1 MKNKTI
7 AIITFIIILFDFLL
21 TLIIVGYQSNLL
33 AIAAIIFAITKMNS
47 KQDITKYLSYFIII
61 ISVILIGYNTTQK
74 KYYVTKVDNKNIKI
88 EVPNFI
94 IKKGKNQFKVIFK
107 DNATKNI
114 KKYLNNLSSENCN
127 TKAYYDKKQNI
138 SLINYYVNENN
149 EINFKIVSGKYC
161 DSYKKETYNNYVP
174 IKELR
179 RKYSKK
185 ESIKD
190 GYYVRENNK
199 IYNKNTLKEFFNKV
213 EKNKTAFLRIIDVN
227 ELDQVTVTDIT
238 YKNNKFEIEY
248 DNTRDTKV
256 NPSTS
261 YYKIYKNLGIKN
273 NNLYAYID
281 EYGDGL
287 NLGYV
292 E

>member
-74 KYYVTKVDNKNIKI
+74 KYYVTKVGNKNIKI

-149 EINFKIVSGKYC
+149 EINFKIVSGKFC
-161 DSYKKETYNNYVP
+161 DSYKKETYNNYVA

>member
-61 ISVILIGYNTTQK
+61 TSVILIGYNTTQK
-74 KYYVTKVDNKNIKI
+74 KYYVTKVGNKNIKI

-149 EINFKIVSGKYC
+149 EINFKIVSGKFC
-161 DSYKKETYNNYVP
+161 DSYKKETYNNYVA

>member
-61 ISVILIGYNTTQK
+61 ISVILIGYNTAQK

-149 EINFKIVSGKYC
+149 EINFKIVSGKFC

>member
-61 ISVILIGYNTTQK
+61 ISVILIGYNITQK
-74 KYYVTKVDNKNIKI
+74 KYYVTKVGNKNIKI

-149 EINFKIVSGKYC
+149 EINFKIVSGKFC
-161 DSYKKETYNNYVP
+161 DSYKKETYNNYVA

-273 NNLYAYID
+273 NNLYAYIE

>member
-88 EVPNFI
+88 EDPNFI

-149 EINFKIVSGKYC
+149 EINFKIVSGKFC
-161 DSYKKETYNNYVP
+161 DSYKKETYNNYVA

>member
-74 KYYVTKVDNKNIKI
+74 KYYVTKVGNKNIKI

-161 DSYKKETYNNYVP
+161 DSYKKETYNNYVA

>member
-61 ISVILIGYNTTQK
+61 ISVILIGYNITQK
-74 KYYVTKVDNKNIKI
+74 KYYVTKVGNKNIKI

-149 EINFKIVSGKYC
+149 EINFKIVSGKFC

-273 NNLYAYID
+273 NNLYAYIE

>member
-7 AIITFIIILFDFLL
+7 AIINFIIILFDFLL

-61 ISVILIGYNTTQK
+61 TSVILIGYNTTQK
-74 KYYVTKVDNKNIKI
+74 KYYVTKVGNKNIKI

-149 EINFKIVSGKYC
+149 EINFKIVSGKFC
-161 DSYKKETYNNYVP
+161 DSYKKETYNNYVA

>member
-7 AIITFIIILFDFLL
+7 AIITFIIILFDFLF
-21 TLIIVGYQSNLL
+21 TLIIVGYHSNLL

-149 EINFKIVSGKYC
+149 EINFKIVSGKFC

-248 DNTRDTKV
+248 DNTRDTKI

-273 NNLYAYID
+273 NNLYAYIE

>member
-74 KYYVTKVDNKNIKI
+74 KYYVTKVGNKNIKI

-94 IKKGKNQFKVIFK
+94 VKKGKNQFKVLFK

-149 EINFKIVSGKYC
+149 EINFKIVSGKFC
-161 DSYKKETYNNYVP
+161 DSYKKETYNNYVA

-248 DNTRDTKV
+248 DNTRDTKI

>member
-21 TLIIVGYQSNLL
+21 TLLIVGYQSNLL

-61 ISVILIGYNTTQK
+61 ISVILIGYNITQK
-74 KYYVTKVDNKNIKI
+74 KYYVTKVGNKNIKI

-149 EINFKIVSGKYC
+149 EINFKIVSGKFC
-161 DSYKKETYNNYVP
+161 DSYKKETYNNYVA

-248 DNTRDTKV
+248 DNTRDTKI

-273 NNLYAYID
+273 NNLYAYIE

>member
-7 AIITFIIILFDFLL
+7 AIITFIIILFDFLF

-74 KYYVTKVDNKNIKI
+74 KYYVTKVGNKNIKI

-161 DSYKKETYNNYVP
+161 DSYKKETYNNYVA

-248 DNTRDTKV
+248 DNTRDTKI

-273 NNLYAYID
+273 NNLYAYIE

>member
-248 DNTRDTKV
+248 DNTRDTKI

-273 NNLYAYID
+273 NNLYAYIE

>member
-1 MKNKTI
+1 M
-7 AIITFIIILFDFLL
+7 
-21 TLIIVGYQSNLL
+21 S
-33 AIAAIIFAITKMNS
+33 
-47 KQDITKYLSYFIII
+47 
-61 ISVILIGYNTTQK
+61 
-74 KYYVTKVDNKNIKI
+74 
-88 EVPNFI
+88 
-94 IKKGKNQFKVIFK
+94 
-107 DNATKNI
+107 
-114 KKYLNNLSSENCN
+114 
-127 TKAYYDKKQNI
+127 
-138 SLINYYVNENN
+138 
-149 EINFKIVSGKYC
+149 
-161 DSYKKETYNNYVP
+161 
-174 IKELR
+174 
-179 RKYSKK
+179 RKYSKI

-199 IYNKNTLKEFFNKV
+199 IYNKNTLNEFFNKV
-213 EKNKTAFLRIIDVN
+213 EKKKTAFLRIIDVN

>member
-33 AIAAIIFAITKMNS
+33 AITAIIFAITKMNS

-74 KYYVTKVDNKNIKI
+74 KYYVTKVGNKNIKI
-88 EVPNFI
+88 EVPNFT

-149 EINFKIVSGKYC
+149 EINFKIVSGKFC

-213 EKNKTAFLRIIDVN
+213 EKKKTAFLRIIDVN

-248 DNTRDTKV
+248 DNTRDTKI

>member
-74 KYYVTKVDNKNIKI
+74 KYYVTKVGNKNIKI

-149 EINFKIVSGKYC
+149 EINFKIVSGKFC

-213 EKNKTAFLRIIDVN
+213 EKKKTAFLRIIDVN
-227 ELDQVTVTDIT
+227 EIDQVTVTDIT

-248 DNTRDTKV
+248 DNTRDTKI

-273 NNLYAYID
+273 NNLYAYIE

>member
-74 KYYVTKVDNKNIKI
+74 KYYVTKVGNKNIKI

-161 DSYKKETYNNYVP
+161 DSYKKETYNNYVA

-227 ELDQVTVTDIT
+227 ELDQVTITDIT

>member
-1 MKNKTI
+1 MKNKAI

-21 TLIIVGYQSNLL
+21 TLLIVGYQSNLL

-61 ISVILIGYNTTQK
+61 ISVILIGYNITQK
-74 KYYVTKVDNKNIKI
+74 KYYVTKVGNKNIKI

-94 IKKGKNQFKVIFK
+94 IKKRKNQFKVIFK
-107 DNATKNI
+107 DNSTKNI

-149 EINFKIVSGKYC
+149 EINFKIVSGKFC

-213 EKNKTAFLRIIDVN
+213 EKKKTAFLRIIDVN

-273 NNLYAYID
+273 NYLYAYID

>member
-7 AIITFIIILFDFLL
+7 AIITFIIILLDFLL
-21 TLIIVGYQSNLL
+21 TLVIVGYQSNLL

-47 KQDITKYLSYFIII
+47 KQDITKYLSCFIII
-61 ISVILIGYNTTQK
+61 ISVILIGYNITQK
-74 KYYVTKVDNKNIKI
+74 KYYVTKVGNKNIKI

-94 IKKGKNQFKVIFK
+94 IKKGKNQFKVPFK
-107 DNATKNI
+107 DNATRNI
-114 KKYLNNLSSENCN
+114 KKYLNNLSLENCN

-149 EINFKIVSGKYC
+149 EINFKIISGKYC

-174 IKELR
+174 IKELS
-179 RKYSKK
+179 RKYSK
-185 ESIKD
+185 EEAIKD

-199 IYNKNTLKEFFNKV
+199 IYNKKTLDKFFDKV
-213 EKNKTAFLRIIDVN
+213 SKNKTAFVRIIDVN
-227 ELDQVTVTDIT
+227 ELNRVTVTDIT
-238 YKNNKFEIEY
+238 YNNNKYEIEY

-273 NNLYAYID
+273 NTLYAYIE
-281 EYGDGL
+281 EYEDGL

>member
-7 AIITFIIILFDFLL
+7 TIITFIIILFDFLL

-74 KYYVTKVDNKNIKI
+74 KYYVTKVGNKNIKI

-149 EINFKIVSGKYC
+149 EINFKIVSGKFC

-213 EKNKTAFLRIIDVN
+213 EKKKTAFLRIIDVN

-248 DNTRDTKV
+248 DNTRDTKI

-273 NNLYAYID
+273 NNLYAYIE

>member
-61 ISVILIGYNTTQK
+61 ISVILIGYNITQK
-74 KYYVTKVDNKNIKI
+74 KYYVTKVGNKNIKI
-88 EVPNFI
+88 EVPNFT

-149 EINFKIVSGKYC
+149 EINFKIVSGKFC

-213 EKNKTAFLRIIDVN
+213 EKKKTAFLRIIDVN

-248 DNTRDTKV
+248 DNTRDTKI

>member
-61 ISVILIGYNTTQK
+61 ISVILIGYNITQK
-74 KYYVTKVDNKNIKI
+74 KYYVTKVGNKNIKI

-149 EINFKIVSGKYC
+149 EINFKIVSGKFC

>member
-74 KYYVTKVDNKNIKI
+74 KYYVTKVGNKNIKI

-94 IKKGKNQFKVIFK
+94 IKKGKDQFKVIFK

-149 EINFKIVSGKYC
+149 EINFKIVSGKFC

-213 EKNKTAFLRIIDVN
+213 EKKKTAFLRIIDVN

-273 NNLYAYID
+273 NNLYAYIE

>member
-21 TLIIVGYQSNLL
+21 TLLIVGYQSNLL

-61 ISVILIGYNTTQK
+61 ISVILIGYNITQK
-74 KYYVTKVDNKNIKI
+74 KYYVTKVGNKNIKI

-149 EINFKIVSGKYC
+149 EINFKIVSGKFC
-161 DSYKKETYNNYVP
+161 DSYKKETYNNYVA

>member
-74 KYYVTKVDNKNIKI
+74 KYYVTKVGNKNIKI

-149 EINFKIVSGKYC
+149 EINFKIVSGKFC
-161 DSYKKETYNNYVP
+161 DSYKKETYNNYVA

-248 DNTRDTKV
+248 DNTRDTKI

>member
-61 ISVILIGYNTTQK
+61 ISVILIGYNINKK
-74 KYYVTKVDNKNIKI
+74 KYYVTKVGNKNIKI

-149 EINFKIVSGKYC
+149 EINFKIVSGKFC
-161 DSYKKETYNNYVP
+161 DSYKKETYNNYVA

>member
-74 KYYVTKVDNKNIKI
+74 KYYVTKVGNKNIKI
-88 EVPNFI
+88 EVPNFT

-149 EINFKIVSGKYC
+149 EINFKIVSGKFC

-213 EKNKTAFLRIIDVN
+213 EKKKTAFLRIIDVN

-273 NNLYAYID
+273 NNLYAYIE

>member
-21 TLIIVGYQSNLL
+21 TLVIVGYQSNLL

-47 KQDITKYLSYFIII
+47 KQDITKYLSCFIII
-61 ISVILIGYNTTQK
+61 ISVILIGYNITQK
-74 KYYVTKVDNKNIKI
+74 KYYITKVGNKNIKI

-94 IKKGKNQFKVIFK
+94 IKKGKNQFKVLFK
-107 DNATKNI
+107 DNATRNI
-114 KKYLNNLSSENCN
+114 KKYLNNLSLENCN

-149 EINFKIVSGKYC
+149 EINFKIISGKYC

-179 RKYSKK
+179 RKYSK
-185 ESIKD
+185 EEAIKD

-199 IYNKNTLKEFFNKV
+199 VYNKKTLDKFFDKV
-213 EKNKTAFLRIIDVN
+213 SKNKTAFVRIIDVN
-227 ELDQVTVTDIT
+227 ELNRVTVTDIT
-238 YKNNKFEIEY
+238 YNNNKYEIEY

-273 NNLYAYID
+273 NTLYAYIE
-281 EYGDGL
+281 EYEDGL

>member
-21 TLIIVGYQSNLL
+21 TLLIVGYQSNLL

-74 KYYVTKVDNKNIKI
+74 KYYVTKVGNKNIKI
-88 EVPNFI
+88 EVPNFT

-149 EINFKIVSGKYC
+149 EINFKIVSGKFC

-213 EKNKTAFLRIIDVN
+213 EKKKTAFLRIIDVN

>member
-74 KYYVTKVDNKNIKI
+74 KYYVTKVGNKNIKI

-149 EINFKIVSGKYC
+149 EINFKIVSGKFC
-161 DSYKKETYNNYVP
+161 DSYKKETYNNYVA

-213 EKNKTAFLRIIDVN
+213 EKKKTAFLRIIDVN

-248 DNTRDTKV
+248 DNTRDTKI

>member
-21 TLIIVGYQSNLL
+21 TLLIVGYQSNLL

-61 ISVILIGYNTTQK
+61 ISVILIGYNITQK
-74 KYYVTKVDNKNIKI
+74 KYYVTKVGNKNIKI

-149 EINFKIVSGKYC
+149 EINFKIVSGKFC

-213 EKNKTAFLRIIDVN
+213 EKKKTAFLRIIDVN

>member
-21 TLIIVGYQSNLL
+21 TLLIVGYQSNLL

-74 KYYVTKVDNKNIKI
+74 KYYVTKVGNKNIKI

-149 EINFKIVSGKYC
+149 EINFKIVSGKFC
-161 DSYKKETYNNYVP
+161 DSYKKETYNNYVAM
-174 IKELR
+174 KELR

>member
-74 KYYVTKVDNKNIKI
+74 KYYVTKVGNKNIKI
-88 EVPNFI
+88 EVPNFT

>member
-1 MKNKTI
+1 
-7 AIITFIIILFDFLL
+7 
-21 TLIIVGYQSNLL
+21 
-33 AIAAIIFAITKMNS
+33 MNS

-74 KYYVTKVDNKNIKI
+74 KYYVTKVGNKNIKI

-161 DSYKKETYNNYVP
+161 DSYKKETYNNYVA

-227 ELDQVTVTDIT
+227 ELDQVTITDIT
-238 YKNNKFEIEY
+238 YKNNKFEIE
-248 DNTRDTKV
+248 
-256 NPSTS
+256 

-273 NNLYAYID
+273 NNLYAYI
-281 EYGDGL
+281 E
-287 NLGYV
+287 

>member
-21 TLIIVGYQSNLL
+21 TLIIEGYQSNLL

-74 KYYVTKVDNKNIKI
+74 KYYVTKVGNKNIKI

-174 IKELR
+174 IKELS
-179 RKYSKK
+179 RKYSKI

-199 IYNKNTLKEFFNKV
+199 IYNKNTLNEFFNKV
-213 EKNKTAFLRIIDVN
+213 EKKKTAFLRIIDVN

-273 NNLYAYID
+273 NNLYAYIE

>member
-21 TLIIVGYQSNLL
+21 TLVIVGYQSNLL

-61 ISVILIGYNTTQK
+61 ISVILIGYNITQK
-74 KYYVTKVDNKNIKI
+74 KYYVTKVGNKNIKI

-174 IKELR
+174 IKELS
-179 RKYSKK
+179 RKYSKI

-199 IYNKNTLKEFFNKV
+199 IYNKNTLNEFFNKV
-213 EKNKTAFLRIIDVN
+213 EKKKTAFLRIIDVN

>member
-74 KYYVTKVDNKNIKI
+74 KYYVTKVGNKNIKI

-149 EINFKIVSGKYC
+149 EINFKIVSGKFC
-161 DSYKKETYNNYVP
+161 DSYKKETYNNYVA

-213 EKNKTAFLRIIDVN
+213 EKKKTAFLRIIDVN

-248 DNTRDTKV
+248 DNTRDTKI

-273 NNLYAYID
+273 NNLYAYIE

>member
-74 KYYVTKVDNKNIKI
+74 KYYVTKVGNKNIKI

-94 IKKGKNQFKVIFK
+94 VKKGKNQFKVIFK

-114 KKYLNNLSSENCN
+114 KKYLNNFSSENCN

-149 EINFKIVSGKYC
+149 EINFKIVSGKFC

-248 DNTRDTKV
+248 DNTRDTKI

-273 NNLYAYID
+273 NNLYAYIE

>member
-74 KYYVTKVDNKNIKI
+74 KYYVTKVGNKNIKI

-174 IKELR
+174 IKELS
-179 RKYSKK
+179 RKYSKI

-199 IYNKNTLKEFFNKV
+199 IYNKNTLNEFFNKV
-213 EKNKTAFLRIIDVN
+213 EKKKTAFLRIIDVN